1 MATRKVRYKKL
12 SVKTQLAVL
21 REDQIEASEY
31 ESLTSENQIA
41 TGVEQAEENEYHL
54 QAVLKGAG
62 VAADQEIPV
71 PPPQQSELDYDQFY
85 PQKVAK
91 TSTYIRFS
99 QTVEEC
105 ISCMYDMT
113 EDDETFLKSYN
124 LKLTPSARLSE
135 DDFERIMDVYEDM
148 AANITPFSA
157 IDQTVPS
164 YQEMLRGLEPL
175 DSTKVM
181 VHAKQI
187 YEYWKSRREI
197 SKNRPLNPT
206 LKFETHAE
214 SDELDPYVCF
224 RRREIRQTRKTR
236 ARDVQSADKLKR
248 LRKELEEGRQLIL
261 AAHNRELL
269 KADMLKVERAI
280 FDQRAIIKEQKLRLG
295 IRTGDEDLVN
305 QKPQKRKAPEAPS
318 AQRPPPPPQ
327 IRMPVRP
334 DGRPAES
341 DLVQLSDRLAEKNAE
356 LIIEIEKKIQ
366 NHIDWNKNYV
376 DLTGKPLSPVQG
388 PRQDLGFR
396 PAKTQYL
403 MTPPASASSGS
414 MDEPTPM
421 DLDKPKPNPPPPVKF
436 RGVAQDEQSLAHPP
450 SYRRRIGRLNRLW
463 IDRRGLP
470 SPARDLSEEQ
480 SDRWKYDQSS
490 DDEDDAPVYML
501 DPFDTKA
508 LRYRAS
514 IPLQTVTRPPPPVI
528 NRQFIPPGAVPQ
540 QLAQSSFAPGQPQP
554 QSQPQPNQSQ
564 SLPLPQPQQP
574 VAQPQPQPQPQ
585 AQPVS

>member
-1 MATRKVRYKKL
+1 M
-12 SVKTQLAVL
+12 
-21 REDQIEASEY
+21 
-31 ESLTSENQIA
+31 
-41 TGVEQAEENEYHL
+41 
-54 QAVLKGAG
+54 LKGAG

-71 PPPQQSELDYDQFY
+71 PPPQQSELNYDQFY

-305 QKPQKRKAPEAPS
+305 QKVSQTARRARLTSANANASNSRKR
-318 AQRPPPPPQ
+318 
-327 IRMPVRP
+327 
-334 DGRPAES
+334 
-341 DLVQLSDRLAEKNAE
+341 
-356 LIIEIEKKIQ
+356 
-366 NHIDWNKNYV
+366 
-376 DLTGKPLSPVQG
+376 
-388 PRQDLGFR
+388 
-396 PAKTQYL
+396 
-403 MTPPASASSGS
+403 
-414 MDEPTPM
+414 
-421 DLDKPKPNPPPPVKF
+421 
-436 RGVAQDEQSLAHPP
+436 
-450 SYRRRIGRLNRLW
+450 GRL
-463 IDRRGLP
+463 RRHPQLKDPLHLP
-470 SPARDLSEEQ
+470 RSVCPC
-480 SDRWKYDQSS
+480 
-490 DDEDDAPVYML
+490 APM
-501 DPFDTKA
+501 
-508 LRYRAS
+508 
-514 IPLQTVTRPPPPVI
+514 
-528 NRQFIPPGAVPQ
+528 AVPQ
-540 QLAQSSFAPGQPQP
+540 SRILSNSQIALPRRMRSSSSRSRKRFRTTSTGTRTMSISLASRC
-554 QSQPQPNQSQ
+554 
-564 SLPLPQPQQP
+564 LPFRAQDKIWASDLPRRNI
-574 VAQPQPQPQPQ
+574 
-585 AQPVS
+585 S

>member
-1 MATRKVRYKKL
+1 
-12 SVKTQLAVL
+12 
-21 REDQIEASEY
+21 
-31 ESLTSENQIA
+31 
-41 TGVEQAEENEYHL
+41 
-54 QAVLKGAG
+54 
-62 VAADQEIPV
+62 
-71 PPPQQSELDYDQFY
+71 
-85 PQKVAK
+85 
-91 TSTYIRFS
+91 
-99 QTVEEC
+99 
-105 ISCMYDMT
+105 MYDMT

-148 AANITPFSA
+148 AASITPFSA
-157 IDQTVPS
+157 IDQTVPT

-181 VHAKQI
+181 AHAKQI
-187 YEYWKSRREI
+187 YEYWRKRREI
-197 SKNRPLNPT
+197 SENRPLNPT

-305 QKPQKRKAPEAPS
+305 QKVSQMKTCARLTSADANTSQQPQKRKAPEAPS

-341 DLVQLSDRLAEKNAE
+341 DLVQLQDRLAEKSAE
-356 LIIEIEKKIQ
+356 LIIEIEKKVQ
-366 NHIDWNKNYV
+366 NHIDWNKNYI

-470 SPARDLSEEQ
+470 SPSRELSEEQ

-490 DDEDDAPVYML
+490 DDEDDAPVYKL

-514 IPLQTVTRPPPPVI
+514 IPLQTVVPRPPPPAI
-528 NRQFIPPGAVPQ
+528 NRPFIPPGGIPP
-540 QLAQSSFAPGQPQP
+540 QLAPGSFAPGQPQP
-554 QSQPQPNQSQ
+554 QQQPQPQPQPNQSQ
-564 SLPLPQPQQP
+564 PLPLPLPLPLPQQP
-574 VAQPQPQPQPQ
+574 VVQPQPQPQPQ